1 VVEPRNSEGTLYDLT
16 ELCDLSTVTPR
27 TVRYY
32 IQQGLLPS
40 PGQFGPGAKY
50 NTGHLNRL
58 KLIRQLQRAH
68 LPLAEIRRR
77 LHPLSDGAVAVR
89 LAEEPARTTSS
100 AVDYVRAALASSAV
114 PFAPAATPAGEPQR
128 VVLERSQWER
138 VPLDDDVEL
147 HVRRPLSRDQNRRVE
162 RLLDAGRR
170 IFEEEP

>member
-1 VVEPRNSEGTLYDLT
+1 VGEARSSGGPLYELT

-50 NTGHLNRL
+50 STGHLNRL

-77 LHPLSDGAVAVR
+77 LHPLSDGAVAAS

-100 AVDYVRAALASSAV
+100 AVDYVRAVLASSAA
-114 PFAPAATPAGEPQR
+114 PSAPAATPR

-162 RLLDAGRR
+162 RLLDAARR